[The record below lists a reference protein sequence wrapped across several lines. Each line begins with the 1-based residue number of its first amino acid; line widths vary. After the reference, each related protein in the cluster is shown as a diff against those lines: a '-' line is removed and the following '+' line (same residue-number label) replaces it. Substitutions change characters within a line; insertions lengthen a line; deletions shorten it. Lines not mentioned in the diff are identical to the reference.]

1 MKENKISIILPTYN
15 ADKILYKAIESVI
28 NQTYQDW
35 ELLIIE
41 NGKKGQA
48 EEIIKK
54 FNDNR
59 IKYIYQEIAN
69 VSEERNAGLEN
80 ATGNYITF
88 LDSDDKYEKEYLEKM
103 LENLLQNKTQ
113 LVTCGYKTVYEKKQV
128 LINNNE
134 NITNTKN
141 IEEYIETLKEQ
152 YLYNQLWNKLFIAEI
167 IKENKVR
174 FNKEYELGEDFL
186 FNLDYTKNIEKAS
199 YINEALYIYTDGELG
214 LNSKYR
220 ANKFDI
226 EYALTKYLENIYKEK
241 NWDMSYIYNRFA
253 RVYYNQIIDIYK
265 ANNPATKK
273 EKDKQLQEIIS
284 KKEYKEELK
293 KLEKNVTDKKMKLAI
308 KYFFLK
314 GKFMVKLFI
323 VLNNIRKR

>member
-69 VSEERNAGLEN
+69 VSEARNAGLEN

-174 FNKEYELGEDFL
+174 FNKE
-186 FNLDYTKNIEKAS
+186 
-199 YINEALYIYTDGELG
+199 
-214 LNSKYR
+214 
-220 ANKFDI
+220 
-226 EYALTKYLENIYKEK
+226 
-241 NWDMSYIYNRFA
+241 
-253 RVYYNQIIDIYK
+253 
-265 ANNPATKK
+265 
-273 EKDKQLQEIIS
+273 
-284 KKEYKEELK
+284 
-293 KLEKNVTDKKMKLAI
+293 
-308 KYFFLK
+308 
-314 GKFMVKLFI
+314 
-323 VLNNIRKR
+323 